1 MYQYVF
7 VTVACD
13 AGNYIIADEKGGS
26 YYVPKQFLSRLNA
39 SKLAMGD
46 ILHVTA
52 EKALE
57 MTELAGTNT
66 IICHSA
72 VNVQKKGSLLTEGKT
87 ADFLVCHTAYG
98 SVLLN
103 DLRNGRDYVIFTSYV
118 TEGYR
123 TPHAAWSAVTEG
135 NVVKFLLFENTP
147 VMPAPKK
154 RLNLHLNRKR
164 KKTPAMRSFLNQ
176 RYGASNGAS
185 II

>member
-1 MYQYVF
+1 MYHYLF

-26 YYVPKQFLSRLNA
+26 YYLPKQFLSKLHQ
-39 SKLAMGD
+39 LAMGD

-72 VNVQKKGSLLTEGKT
+72 VTVRKEGSLLTKGRT

-103 DLRNGRDYVIFTSYV
+103 DLRNGQDYVIFTSYV
-118 TEGYR
+118 TEGYC
-123 TPHAAWSAVTEG
+123 TPNAKWSAVTEG
-135 NVVKFLLFENTP
+135 NIVKFLLFGNTP
-147 VMPAPKK
+147 VMPAPRKHFS
-154 RLNLHLNRKR
+154 LYLSRKR
-164 KKTPAMRSFLNQ
+164 KKTPAVRSFLNQ
-176 RYGASNGAS
+176 SYGASSGAS
-185 II
+185 MI